1 MMKVG
6 INESAGAGT
15 VFARR
20 NRRAALVLAVVTVLA
35 AVLGGHVQRWVMS
48 VLVLRSDAPSDGA
61 IAEIAEAGGYSAA
74 VLGRIWQSG
83 ATSSRL
89 FVMNYLSRSAMRSS
103 ATSEGLEPLILEA
116 VRDFDPGV
124 RELAFTLLGSHKYPE
139 LRRLLHEQLA
149 DPDAA
154 LRVLSLQ
161 HLLPMANSNDVA
173 IVWPLLNDEDPR
185 VVVCAATVL
194 RRVTGQDFGIR
205 LSQALPRFAAFGDA
219 PLPNPDWAAIQP
231 GRDALD
237 AWLRGHRAEFPSNSL
252 ALPTGPLPVRQPP
265 VDFSLEDLAGRLTR
279 LSAFRGKT
287 VVLAFWNAT
296 NQVTFNDQA
305 TLRSILASSGDR
317 LAVMATVVSSLADH
331 HHEDG
336 GDHAADEIEP
346 KTSTSCHDGP
356 SSAASPSIQVKTA
369 LPDAASQLL
378 PGLNIVFDREG
389 RLASRFSVN
398 ELPSYVIFDA
408 EGRPVRRVTGSRTRK
423 AFERMIG
430 DVPTSRG

>member
-6 INESAGAGT
+6 INESADVGT
-15 VFARR
+15 VLARR
-20 NRRAALVLAVVTVLA
+20 NRRAALVLAVVAVLA
-35 AVLGGHVQRWVMS
+35 ALLGGRVQRWVVS
-48 VLVLRSDAPSDGA
+48 VLVLRSDAPSDAAIAA
-61 IAEIAEAGGYSAA
+61 IAEAEGYSTA
-74 VLGRIWQSG
+74 VLGRIWLSG

-89 FVMNYLSRSAMRSS
+89 FVMDYLSHS
-103 ATSEGLEPLILEA
+103 ATRAPATPEGLQPLILEA

-124 RELAFTLLGSHKYPE
+124 REMGFTLLGSHKYPD

-154 LRVLSLQ
+154 LRVLGLQ

-237 AWLRGHRAEFPSNSL
+237 AWLRGHRAEFPSSSL
-252 ALPTGPLPVRQPP
+252 ALPAGPLPVRQPP
-265 VDFSLEDLAGRLTR
+265 FDFSLEDLAGRRIR
-279 LSAFRGKT
+279 LSALRGKT

-296 NQVTFNDQA
+296 NQITFNDAA
-305 TLRSILASSGDR
+305 TLRSILARRGDR
-317 LAVMATVVSSLADH
+317 LAVVATDVSSLADH

-336 GDHAADEIEP
+336 DDHAADEIEP
-346 KTSTSCHDGP
+346 KTSTRCHDGP
-356 SSAASPSIQVKTA
+356 SAAASPSIQVKTV
-369 LPDAASQLL
+369 LPDAASQLV
-378 PGLNIVFDREG
+378 PGLNMVFDREG

-430 DVPTSRG
+430 DATISRH